1 MKNKQKW
8 VPEFLV
14 FSLLSEWFIEENN
27 SMQLFSFIKQYQ
39 YLEILSMYEKAALE
53 SDDKTKFTIKDMY
66 NLSSSLVS
74 NLKKA
79 KFQNFLKV

>member
-8 VPEFLV
+8 IPEFLV

-27 SMQLFSFIKQYQ
+27 SMKLFNFIKQYQ
-39 YLEILSMYEKAALE
+39 YVEILSMYEKATFKN
-53 SDDKTKFTIKDMY
+53 DDNTKLTIKDMY
-66 NLSSSLVS
+66 NLSSNLVL

-79 KFQNFLKV
+79 KLQKFLKV

>member
-1 MKNKQKW
+1 
-8 VPEFLV
+8 
-14 FSLLSEWFIEENN
+14 
-27 SMQLFSFIKQYQ
+27 
-39 YLEILSMYEKAALE
+39 MYEKAALE